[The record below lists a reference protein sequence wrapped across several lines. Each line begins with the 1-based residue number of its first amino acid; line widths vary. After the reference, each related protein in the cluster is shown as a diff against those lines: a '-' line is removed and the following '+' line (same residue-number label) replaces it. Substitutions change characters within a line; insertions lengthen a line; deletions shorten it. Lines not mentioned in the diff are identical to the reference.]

1 MIPQRLALL
10 ALLILVCTV
19 LMGCMQ
25 LNAQPNTVR
34 QTDPACWQW
43 WDMDSFFRDATA
55 VDVWDCVTTG
65 ADINAQSDEGESPL
79 HMAAIN
85 GNSAAVHVLIEAG
98 ADINARHKYGATPIH
113 GAAINGN
120 PAVAKKLI
128 DAGADVRVRNN
139 DGNTPLHLA
148 VLSSP
153 IVTGLLI
160 EAGADVNTWNS
171 LRNTPLHIA
180 MTFVKIDAAMLL
192 LEAGA
197 DPLARNAQG
206 ENFLS
211 LAKKIK
217 PLMEKLQRLRDSQ

>member
-1 MIPQRLALL
+1 M
-10 ALLILVCTV
+10 
-19 LMGCMQ
+19 
-25 LNAQPNTVR
+25 
-34 QTDPACWQW
+34 
-43 WDMDSFFRDATA
+43 
-55 VDVWDCVTTG
+55 
-65 ADINAQSDEGESPL
+65 
-79 HMAAIN
+79 H
-85 GNSAAVHVLIEAG
+85 SAALS
-98 ADINARHKYGATPIH
+98 
-113 GAAINGN
+113 GN
-120 PAVAKKLI
+120 PAVVKKLI

-148 VLSSP
+148 VLGSP

>member
-1 MIPQRLALL
+1 MISRHFVPLTLL
-10 ALLILVCTV
+10 TLVYASLTGRV
-19 LMGCMQ
+19 P
-25 LNAQPNTVR
+25 LNAQSNTAQ

-43 WDMDSFFRDATA
+43 WDMDSFFRNATA

-85 GNSAAVHVLIEAG
+85 GNSAAVHALIEAG

-113 GAAINGN
+113 SAAINGN

-153 IVTGLLI
+153 TVTALLI

-180 MTFVKIDAAMLL
+180 MTFAKIDAAMLL
-192 LEAGA
+192 LDAGA
-197 DPLARNAQG
+197 DPLAQNAQG

-211 LAKKIK
+211 LAEKVK
-217 PLMEKLQRLRDSQ
+217 PLMEELQRLRNSQ